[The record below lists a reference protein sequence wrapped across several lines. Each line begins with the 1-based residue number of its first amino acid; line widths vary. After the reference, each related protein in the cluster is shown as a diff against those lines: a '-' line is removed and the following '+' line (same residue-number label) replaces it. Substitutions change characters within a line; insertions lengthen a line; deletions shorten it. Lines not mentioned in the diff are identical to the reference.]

1 MNRMGWSSGVVL
13 AALVAVGTAVG
24 GCGSSSQP
32 ASGPGGAPGG
42 AMPAGSQAEEDM
54 SPGAVELRTFHRH
67 HHVGFIGFALM
78 SIDSLGVSPEQEAQ
92 VTALRQDL
100 HTKMHPAHEAEAGL
114 LTVIADGIAAG
125 NIDLAK
131 VDAATAKIAEVSTQ
145 MDDATNDTLNKLH
158 AILNA
163 PERAALA
170 DKVEGHWMIWQKANA
185 EEEANERQHEEGGH
199 IAHLA
204 KELALTPDQVE
215 KTRAGFTS
223 QMAALRAARGK
234 FDPSAAE
241 THLRAFA
248 QAFAGE
254 QFDAKTLQTADK
266 ANMSLSTWGAMRMA
280 RLYEAMNPVLTPEQR
295 TKLAAL
301 LKDHA
306 AKLERK

>member
-1 MNRMGWSSGVVL
+1 
-13 AALVAVGTAVG
+13 
-24 GCGSSSQP
+24 
-32 ASGPGGAPGG
+32 
-42 AMPAGSQAEEDM
+42 
-54 SPGAVELRTFHRH
+54 VELRAFHRH

-92 VTALRQDL
+92 VEALRKEL
-100 HTKMHPAHEAEAGL
+100 HEKMHPAHEAEAGL
-114 LTVIADGIAAG
+114 LVVIADGIAGG
-125 NIDLAK
+125 NIDLQK

-145 MDDATNDTLNKLH
+145 MDDVTNDTLNRLH
-158 AILNA
+158 AILNPA
-163 PERAALA
+163 ERAALA

-185 EEEANERQHEEGGH
+185 EEEAHGRQHEEGGH

-223 QMAALRAARGK
+223 QMAALSAARGK
-234 FDPSAAE
+234 FDPAAADA
-241 THLRAFA
+241 HLRAFS
-248 QAFAGE
+248 QAFAGA
-254 QFDAKTLQTADK
+254 QFDAKALQTADK
-266 ANMSLSTWGAMRMA
+266 ANLSLATWGAMRMA